1 MAQMHRDDKGKAKPL
16 NNLQIEELAYSA
28 VIKELRRGN
37 GRVGLAVLE
46 ALGRL
51 VPQREQ
57 STTLTSTIATLLPG
71 SDSNSTMNE
80 PSKQPRSPAGDGDNT
95 DSSTKFSTSG
105 LTPPLGTDDSEGVKD
120 GEEDK

>member
-16 NNLQIEELAYSA
+16 NNIQIEELAYSA

-71 SDSNSTMNE
+71 SDSNGTMNE
-80 PSKQPRSPAGDGDNT
+80 PSKQPRSPGGDGDNT
-95 DSSTKFSTSG
+95 DSSAKFSPSG
-105 LTPPLGTDDSEGVKD
+105 LTPPTQTTDSDEVSEKE
-120 GEEDK
+120 GE